1 MEYYSCPMIEQM
13 FLTFNGRIDTSEK
26 PVTLCCENIE
36 DIPRFSLAET
46 PEETLK
52 NFLAGRDFIIAEGKK
67 LASSPDSHNGLL
79 IRGGGVYTS
88 GCRKCFRYQKK
99 KWVSDGLIHFV
110 NLSMYPAPCQ
120 CRCIYCG
127 IRNENNNNEETAQ
140 AYERM
145 FSTIE
150 LAKEMGLIAP
160 DAIWQVSSGE
170 ITIHPY
176 KKRILNLVQGQAA
189 VFLTNC
195 FRFDEQIAQNLHDN
209 PQSSINLSIDAG
221 TPQTWHKVKG
231 VDNFEEVMGNLV
243 KYYQKSARDGQITLK
258 YIILPG
264 INDTWEDYS
273 SLMEIIRILKVSCL
287 ELSRDTANL
296 YTMCPEERITLSSA
310 LAYLI
315 ALCKKNG
322 VQYGHFYFT
331 PEEQSYA
338 EKLADEI
345 LQRGLFPG

>member
-36 DIPRFSLAET
+36 NIPRFSLAET

-67 LASSPDSHNGLL
+67 LAAIPASPIDRREGE
-79 IRGGGVYTS
+79 GVFTS
-88 GCRKCFRYQKK
+88 GCRKCFHYQKQ
-99 KWVSDGLIHFV
+99 KWNSDDLIHFV

-127 IRNENNNNEETAQ
+127 IRNQKNNEETAKS
-140 AYERM
+140 YERL

-150 LAKEMGLIAP
+150 LAKELGLIAP

-176 KKRILNLVQGQAA
+176 KERIINLVQGQAA

-195 FRFDEQIAQNLHDN
+195 FKFDEQISQNLHDN
-209 PQSSINLSIDAG
+209 PKSSINLSIDAG

-243 KYYQKSARDGQITLK
+243 KYYQKSAKDGQITLK

-273 SLMEIIRILKVSCL
+273 SLMEIIRILKVSSL
-287 ELSRDTANL
+287 ELSRDTAYL
-296 YTMCPEERITLSSA
+296 YTMCPEDRITLSSA

-322 VQYGHFYFT
+322 VKYVHFYFT